1 MDRKKKENYI
11 VGHFSK
17 KWKYYVIVLFIFII
31 YGNTTQN
38 KYALDDHLV
47 VINNPVILKGIS
59 GIPEIFKTRYSE
71 TEGNLSYGYR
81 PIVKSSFAIEYSL
94 WKFNPALSHLVNVLL
109 YIFLC
114 LLLYKVLQRIL
125 QNYHFSVPLIALLI
139 FAAHPTHTEVVASLK
154 NRDEILG
161 LIGSIASLLFFFKYA
176 ESKKTLFFAMGI
188 IAFIFSLLSK
198 ATAAPYVG
206 IIPLFLYFFSKIKL
220 KNIIFVFA
228 GLALTFILL
237 RYFQDL
243 FLPDTYRPRMLYENP
258 LRNESVI
265 MKISTGFYILFF
277 YLKKLIIPY
286 PLLYYYGYNMIPTMS
301 FANISVIVSVIFH
314 LAIFIWAL
322 INIRKK
328 SIYSFLILF
337 YLGAIFLYSN
347 MYKEVMGI
355 VGERFLFS
363 PSIPFAILL
372 SLVIFSL
379 SRVLSKNK
387 LNPGKKPV
395 YLISALIIL
404 PYSALTINR
413 NFEWKDY
420 FTLYSTDMAYLNN
433 SVNANMLY
441 AQKIKEKLD
450 RNEFKNNEKQQYINL
465 SIKHYKRVIEIFPKQ
480 HKAWNNLASMYF
492 TYMKDSPKAILCFKK
507 AIELKPSES
516 EYTLNLAN
524 VYFGEKQF
532 NTAISY
538 FKKTNKLDS
547 LNHDPFF
554 MIARCYIE
562 LNKPDSAK
570 IYNDKLLNLAP
581 ASDLPY
587 INLGSL
593 SFLQK
598 DTLQA
603 IMYLEKAA
611 LLNPANRK
619 TNITLENYYRF
630 RGDNIKANY
639 YRNLGK
645 VNNKK

>member
-1 MDRKKKENYI
+1 
-11 VGHFSK
+11 
-17 KWKYYVIVLFIFII
+17 
-31 YGNTTQN
+31 
-38 KYALDDHLV
+38 
-47 VINNPVILKGIS
+47 
-59 GIPEIFKTRYSE
+59 
-71 TEGNLSYGYR
+71 
-81 PIVKSSFAIEYSL
+81 
-94 WKFNPALSHLVNVLL
+94 
-109 YIFLC
+109 
-114 LLLYKVLQRIL
+114 
-125 QNYHFSVPLIALLI
+125 
-139 FAAHPTHTEVVASLK
+139 
-154 NRDEILG
+154 
-161 LIGSIASLLFFFKYA
+161 
-176 ESKKTLFFAMGI
+176 
-188 IAFIFSLLSK
+188 
-198 ATAAPYVG
+198 
-206 IIPLFLYFFSKIKL
+206 
-220 KNIIFVFA
+220 
-228 GLALTFILL
+228 
-237 RYFQDL
+237 
-243 FLPDTYRPRMLYENP
+243 
-258 LRNESVI
+258 
-265 MKISTGFYILFF
+265 
-277 YLKKLIIPY
+277 
-286 PLLYYYGYNMIPTMS
+286 
-301 FANISVIVSVIFH
+301 
-314 LAIFIWAL
+314 
-322 INIRKK
+322 
-328 SIYSFLILF
+328 
-337 YLGAIFLYSN
+337 

-441 AQKIKEKLD
+441 ALKMKEKLD